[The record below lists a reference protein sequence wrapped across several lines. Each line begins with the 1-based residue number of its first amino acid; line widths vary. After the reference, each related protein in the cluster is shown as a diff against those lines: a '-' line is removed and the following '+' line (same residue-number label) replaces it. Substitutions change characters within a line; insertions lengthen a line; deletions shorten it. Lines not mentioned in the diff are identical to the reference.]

1 MENIKC
7 NLTSRELEF
16 LSSLCCKLNA
26 NEYNLLVHRTKNS
39 NESLA
44 ESARKIG
51 IKEDYARKLAH
62 RLRKKIIHTLG
73 IDKR

>member
-1 MENIKC
+1 MDNC
-7 NLTSRELEF
+7 HLTSHELEF
-16 LSSLCCKLNA
+16 ISSLCHKLNT

-39 NESLA
+39 EESLA

-51 IKEDYARKLAH
+51 IKEDHARKLAH

-73 IDKR
+73 IEKR